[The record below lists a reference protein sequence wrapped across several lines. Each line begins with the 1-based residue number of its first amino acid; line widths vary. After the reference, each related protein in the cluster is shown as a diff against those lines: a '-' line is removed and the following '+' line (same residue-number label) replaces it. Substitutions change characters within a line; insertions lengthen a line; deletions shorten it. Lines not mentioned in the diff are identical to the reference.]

1 MLDQTQKPAE
11 LPVRFTYCPDFNSA
25 ETKEMP
31 WGKFA
36 ATVIKSVEYP
46 DKEASLKRSMIVGG
60 VRDDPTKGRADNV
73 KTREIITLD
82 YDNLAGVSLADIEL
96 ALELNL
102 TTSWVAY
109 TTFRH
114 TPEAPRVRIMA
125 PLSRTVSAAEY
136 EAIVASVV
144 ASLDIGKAD
153 KCSKSV
159 NYGMFLASH
168 TEGVEPW
175 SAQGGTGVL
184 DVDALGLIITA
195 EPETEVLDLEA
206 AIASQPLDL
215 SDADVAALLEN
226 YPAKGLGYSEWFVVC
241 TALHHQ
247 YVGSEKGF
255 KIFDD
260 WCALDPEGYPKKTS
274 EHPRKK
280 WQSIR
285 GNSTSPVTMASVIKA
300 AGGLK
305 GGGTTVWDMSQ
316 DGLALELGRTGFD
329 QDARYVA
336 PWGKW
341 VFWSGTRWQ
350 IDNKLSVMTKTRC
363 FLRNK
368 ADALLEWAATHDD
381 PKVLDEAK
389 RQGKG
394 IKSKNT
400 VAAIES
406 LARSNLA
413 SIAAP
418 EDFDTNLMT
427 LGTPS
432 GVVDL
437 RTGELRP
444 ARREDMITKETAY
457 SPADAGAVPTRW
469 LKFLG
474 EIFDEDQELID
485 FMQRVAG
492 YSLTGETREHK
503 LIFLYGTGRNG
514 KSVFLNTLYEI
525 LGDYAT
531 RSASETFMASKGDK
545 HATGLAGLKGARL
558 VAGSELAKGK
568 TWDEAVIKDLTGGDV
583 ISARYMRGDFFDFVP
598 QMTLIIA
605 GNDQPSFRGVDPA
618 IRARV
623 VLVPFTVRIPAKD
636 RDEHLQ
642 DKLRAEAPA
651 ILRWAI
657 DGCVA
662 WEKTGLRPPK
672 RVTEASDEYLDTE
685 DLFGQF
691 LADCLVEKS
700 GDFTSTT
707 DIFAAYQNWC
717 QNHGTHPWSR
727 NAVVKELKSRNFEAK
742 ATMAA
747 RGFQHVALAAGASAA
762 VAWEFPAAE
771 GN

>member
-1 MLDQTQKPAE
+1 MNQREKAQVMIDGGWRVVPLKPNEKRPTSAKWQNTLFCSADFGENDGIGIVTGHDVIALDIDHYDAAVSKAIADEAVGRFGKTLERVGQAPKAALFYRAPAGI
-11 LPVRFTYCPDFNSA
+11 
-25 ETKEMP
+25 TKTDVP
-31 WGKFA
+31 LIASGLAPIGK
-36 ATVIKSVEYP
+36 
-46 DKEASLKRSMIVGG
+46 KEAVEILGKGQQCVADGIHPDTGQPYVWDGLEPWDDFIGG
-60 VRDDPTKGRADNV
+60 IDFLPAITQEQIDDF
-73 KTREIITLD
+73 
-82 YDNLAGVSLADIEL
+82 LAWV
-96 ALELNL
+96 ALE
-102 TTSWVAY
+102 
-109 TTFRH
+109 H
-114 TPEAPRVRIMA
+114 
-125 PLSRTVSAAEY
+125 
-136 EAIVASVV
+136 
-144 ASLDIGKAD
+144 
-153 KCSKSV
+153 
-159 NYGMFLASH
+159 
-168 TEGVEPW
+168 
-175 SAQGGTGVL
+175 GTGAGAKAPKPNGAT
-184 DVDALGLIITA
+184 DDIFD
-195 EPETEVLDLEA
+195 LDLAVA
-206 AIASQPLDL
+206 AQPLDI
-215 SDADVAALLEN
+215 SDEKVRQLLLNVPAAD
-226 YPAKGLGYSEWFVVC
+226 LGY
-241 TALHHQ
+241 
-247 YVGSEKGF
+247 
-255 KIFDD
+255 DD
-260 WCALDPEGYPKKTS
+260 WCKVGMALAHQYQKSGVGLKLWDDWSKLDAERYKEGETG
-274 EHPRKK
+274 KK
-280 WQSIR
+280 WRSF
-285 GNSTSPVTMASVIKA
+285 GGSASPVTMATVIHMA
-300 AGGLK
+300 SPAMR
-305 GGGTTVWDMSQ
+305 GGTTVWDMSQ

-350 IDNKLSVMTKTRC
+350 IDNKLSVMTKTRV

-381 PKVLDEAK
+381 PKVLDEAR
-389 RQGKG
+389 RQAKG

-406 LARSNLA
+406 LARSNPA

-623 VLVPFTVRIPAKD
+623 VLVPFKVRIPEKD

-717 QNHGTHPWSR
+717 HSQGTHAWSR

-762 VAWEFPAAE
+762 VVWEFPAAE